1 MEIIL
6 NGVTVHIIGSK
17 RSRRFKNPKN
27 EPPVRPLGKEPHSIT
42 MSVQTHIFHIRT
54 RFFPKKVR
62 VRFFDRNFCE
72 RTIRNG
78 KQERTKTWY
87 HQAGNMPSALFGAF
101 WVNRCVSE
109 ACISLAITHQTLCQ
123 GAQPTLKFLRS
134 VYAHKQPN
142 DQDLLYNVFFHWKV
156 WYTRLNKMGFVEVV
170 TWIGQKS

>member
-1 MEIIL
+1 MGASSIKI
-6 NGVTVHIIGSK
+6 TVLCHI
-17 RSRRFKNPKN
+17 
-27 EPPVRPLGKEPHSIT
+27 V
-42 MSVQTHIFHIRT
+42 HIRT

-101 WVNRCVSE
+101 RVNRCASE
-109 ACISLAITHQTLCQ
+109 ACTSLAITHQTLCQ
-123 GAQPTLKFLRS
+123 GAQPPLKFLRS

>member
-1 MEIIL
+1 M
-6 NGVTVHIIGSK
+6 
-17 RSRRFKNPKN
+17 R
-27 EPPVRPLGKEPHSIT
+27 
-42 MSVQTHIFHIRT
+42 
-54 RFFPKKVR
+54 VR
-62 VRFFDRNFCE
+62 VPLSPPYSSYPNLILSEKGSGTFFIDRNFCE

-78 KQERTKTWY
+78 KQERTKTGY
-87 HQAGNMPSALFGAF
+87 PFRVSGAF

-123 GAQPTLKFLRS
+123 GAQPPLKFLRS

-170 TWIGQKS
+170 AWIGQKS